1 MGRGPKGV
9 TALHRAA
16 GEGHEEAGSETERPT
31 GKCKAGSKGGERLS
45 LQHYFIPSF
54 STSLLQHGLRYMLK
68 SLSSNIAHL
77 RSAQPGEL
85 GKASRA
91 MGSGG
96 RAPAAALPGA
106 GPGRAL
112 GGAGRFGA
120 DVLLGRNL
128 ERGLDRKT
136 GAWFR

>member
-1 MGRGPKGV
+1 M

-85 GKASRA
+85 GKQAERWVQVA
-91 MGSGG
+91 ELLL
-96 RAPAAALPGA
+96 R
-106 GPGRAL
+106 RCQEL
-112 GGAGRFGA
+112 GLAEPLA
-120 DVLLGRNL
+120 VQDDLGRTCCLVGTWSEGLTERRGHGSDEVL
-128 ERGLDRKT
+128 EL
-136 GAWFR
+136 